1 MSCKSH
7 PSFLSFLLPSP
18 NLSAARPRREA
29 EGTNPEPAGTRA
41 VLRAPFGAVP
51 NPGGTGVEEED
62 PQKKPPANV
71 LPGVRSHTRAA
82 PDGDGFVS
90 ALVEQINAAT
100 PELDGPEE
108 QGWA

>member
-1 MSCKSH
+1 M
-7 PSFLSFLLPSP
+7 
-18 NLSAARPRREA
+18 
-29 EGTNPEPAGTRA
+29 
-41 VLRAPFGAVP
+41 
-51 NPGGTGVEEED
+51 EEED

-71 LPGVRSHTRAA
+71 LPGVQSHTRGA

>member
-1 MSCKSH
+1 MWKKK
-7 PSFLSFLLPSP
+7 
-18 NLSAARPRREA
+18 
-29 EGTNPEPAGTRA
+29 T
-41 VLRAPFGAVP
+41 
-51 NPGGTGVEEED
+51 
-62 PQKKPPANV
+62 QKKPPANV
-71 LPGVRSHTRAA
+71 LPGVRSHTSGA